1 LKKEVSP
8 AIVGII
14 ILVLVV
20 AVGFFIWK
28 GTAGGGG
35 KAPGESG
42 NPSPF
47 GPGGAALGKGGGTRN
62 ASGSKR

>member
-1 LKKEVSP
+1 
-8 AIVGII
+8 
-14 ILVLVV
+14 VLVI

-35 KAPGESG
+35 KAPGEAG

-62 ASGSKR
+62 ATGSKR